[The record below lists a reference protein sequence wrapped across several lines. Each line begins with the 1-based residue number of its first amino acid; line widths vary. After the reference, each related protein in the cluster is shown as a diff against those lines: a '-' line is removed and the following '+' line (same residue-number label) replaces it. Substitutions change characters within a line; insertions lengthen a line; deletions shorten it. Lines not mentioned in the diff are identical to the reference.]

1 MVAEN
6 VWVDLF
12 WALTG
17 AGILAVAVL
26 GLAMG
31 GNLPFIRFPDRIK
44 PIVKF
49 LYVVGIVIGITLLLD
64 KGHPDL
70 LDKVVRQL
78 TM

>member
-6 VWVDLF
+6 IWLDLF
-12 WALTG
+12 LTLVGVGALT
-17 AGILAVAVL
+17 VASL

-44 PIVKF
+44 PIVK
-49 LYVVGIVIGITLLLD
+49 LVYVIGIVVGITLLLD

-70 LDKVVRQL
+70 LDKIVRQL